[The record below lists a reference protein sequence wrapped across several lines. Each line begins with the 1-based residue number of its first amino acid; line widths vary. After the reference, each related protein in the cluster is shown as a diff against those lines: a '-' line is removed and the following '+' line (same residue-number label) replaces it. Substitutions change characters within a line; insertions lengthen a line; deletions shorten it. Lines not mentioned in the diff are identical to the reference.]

1 MSGDAIT
8 AAGDLIDHAA
18 PIAAERGRRAI
29 GAPLSDDS
37 RVAVEVRGL
46 VERGQMDEARER
58 FAELVTLHQRRASRI
73 AYQYL
78 RDAGEADEAVQDAFV
93 DAVSSWPRDGVPA
106 NPAAWISTTARRRAI
121 DLMRRAQA
129 QHHRAPRA
137 CL

>member
-1 MSGDAIT
+1 MSAVPGDGRLQPWETVQSAADGVYRTERAAILAT
-8 AAGDLIDHAA
+8 LTRQVRDFQL
-18 PIAAERGRRAI
+18 AE
-29 GAPLSDDS
+29 
-37 RVAVEVRGL
+37 
-46 VERGQMDEARER
+46 
-58 FAELVTLHQRRASRI
+58 
-73 AYQYL
+73 
-78 RDAGEADEAVQDAFV
+78 DALQDAFV